1 MQENIKQLDSLK
13 AEVVSI
19 IDVLDYIPRF
29 DQEIL
34 QILFDNLPEGRQYYK
49 VSYIDSWISL
59 EVKVHFHQIHPT
71 MHCVY

>member
-34 QILFDNLPEGRQYYK
+34 QILFDNLPEDVNITK
-49 VSYIDSWISL
+49 VPI
-59 EVKVHFHQIHPT
+59 
-71 MHCVY
+71 